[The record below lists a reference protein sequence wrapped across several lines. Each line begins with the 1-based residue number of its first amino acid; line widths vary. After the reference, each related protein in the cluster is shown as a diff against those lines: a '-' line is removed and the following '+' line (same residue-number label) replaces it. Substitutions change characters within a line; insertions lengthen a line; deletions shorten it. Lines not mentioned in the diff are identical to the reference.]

1 MREISEY
8 TAEVMRRADEKKRA
22 RKRRITAAVSAG
34 VPLALALVVV
44 LPRALKGVGADA
56 APQAPAEAE
65 LLPADEH
72 ELNAE
77 AELLPADEQEQ
88 NAEVTVFPA
97 DVPEGVDGFLLSPLR
112 FEVITDGET
121 IVCGDPE
128 RAAALMTL
136 IGGLAPD
143 PEPAEHS
150 GGSETRIALYYAEG
164 GPDLF
169 SLVGSVLYDD
179 NGDQSFTLDEAA
191 LSELYALLD
200 IKQ

>member
-8 TAEVMRRADEKKRA
+8 TAEVMRRADDKKRA

-34 VPLALALVVV
+34 VPLALALVFA
-44 LPRALKGVGADA
+44 LPIVLKGVGADA

-65 LLPADEH
+65 LLPADY
-72 ELNAE
+72 
-77 AELLPADEQEQ
+77 PADYQDP
-88 NAEVTVFPA
+88 NADATLPPA
-97 DVPEGVDGFLLSPLR
+97 DIPESVDGFALSPLR
-112 FEVITDGET
+112 FEVITDGDPK
-121 IVCGDPE
+121 VCGDPAK
-128 RAAALMTL
+128 AAALMTL

-179 NGDQSFTLDEAA
+179 LGDQSFTLDEAA

>member
-8 TAEVMRRADEKKRA
+8 TAEVMRRADDKKRA

-34 VPLALALVVV
+34 VPLALALVFA
-44 LPRALKGVGADA
+44 LPIVLKGVGADV

-65 LLPADEH
+65 LLPADDQDP
-72 ELNAE
+72 NAD
-77 AELLPADEQEQ
+77 ATVPPADI
-88 NAEVTVFPA
+88 
-97 DVPEGVDGFLLSPLR
+97 PESVDGFALSPLR
-112 FEVITDGET
+112 FEVITDGDPK
-121 IVCGDPE
+121 VCGDP
-128 RAAALMTL
+128 AKAMALMTL

-143 PEPAEHS
+143 PEPAQHS
-150 GGSETRIALYYAEG
+150 GGSETRIALYYTEG
-164 GPDLF
+164 RPDLF
-169 SLVGSVLYDD
+169 SLVGNVLYDD

>member
-34 VPLALALVVV
+34 VPLALALVFV
-44 LPRALKGVGADA
+44 LPLALRGVGADA
-56 APQAPAEAE
+56 APQSP
-65 LLPADEH
+65 
-72 ELNAE
+72 AE

-88 NAEVTVFPA
+88 NAEATVFPA
-97 DVPEGVDGFLLSPLR
+97 DVPEGVDGFSLSPLR

-121 IVCGDPE
+121 IVCDDPAK
-128 RAAALMTL
+128 AAALMTL

-150 GGSETRIALYYAEG
+150 GGSETRIALYYSEG

-179 NGDQSFTLDEAA
+179 NGNQSFTLDEAA